1 MSDHVRSLDRITIP
15 NPCDADADLTIKD
28 KDGKTA
34 MAIAREND
42 NEGVIKLL
50 QAHRAPE

>member
-1 MSDHVRSLDRITIP
+1 MSDPSIESQFR
-15 NPCDADADLTIKD
+15 NPCDADWDLTIKD
-28 KDGKTA
+28 KDGKT
-34 MAIAREND
+34 AIAREND